1 MHLTEIRSVRKFDM
15 EKMTSLEQKKPGSHN
30 ARLARIIEKST
41 QDLHDRVNMQQ
52 HLLLTL
58 LGQVKEGC
66 PLDLCPLVDC
76 PHRRLLCR
84 VLTETIEVLEETKKA
99 FKSKKL
105 EGLRRRLMD
114 ILREAA

>member
-1 MHLTEIRSVRKFDM
+1 MA
-15 EKMTSLEQKKPGSHN
+15 SLKQKRLGSST
-30 ARLARIIEKST
+30 AGLAKIIEKST
-41 QDLHDRVNMQQ
+41 QDLHHRVDMQQ
-52 HLLLTL
+52 HVLLTI

-66 PLDLCPLVDC
+66 PVDLCPLVDC
-76 PHRRLLCR
+76 PHRRLLCQ
-84 VLTETIEVLEETKKA
+84 VLTETIDVLEETKRA

>member
-1 MHLTEIRSVRKFDM
+1 MGKI
-15 EKMTSLEQKKPGSHN
+15 TSLDPKRPESDN
-30 ARLARIIEKST
+30 AKLAKIIEKST

-52 HLLLTL
+52 HLLLSL
-58 LGQVKEGC
+58 LGQAKEGC

-76 PHRRLLCR
+76 PHRRLLSR
-84 VLTETIEVLEETKKA
+84 VLTETIDVLEETKKA

-105 EGLRRRLMD
+105 EGLRTRLMD